1 MFEGLKKKFS
11 TFIGTLSGKEQEKI
25 EEESISESKEKIREI
40 KDAGNEKEEVKTAPI
55 LTAPSEPNL
64 TKAPARIEDTRKEA
78 NTGRKAEKPRP
89 AAPEPDAK
97 PVPEHLP
104 APVHATRPQG
114 LPSEKPHPANRYGPD
129 TTEETKPVTPPPP
142 PSLPRGKPPSEATH
156 ASAGSPAQPKVTF
169 GTRLKGIFTS
179 EIKISEKDAD
189 PFLETLRL
197 SLLESDVNYAASEK
211 IISEIRKEL
220 LSSTINS
227 RGLEREI
234 AAIIRNAIAR
244 TLDKGTGKS
253 LPESIREF
261 PAIGTPFTILFIG
274 PNGAGKTTTIAKVA
288 NLLLKSGISCIISA
302 SDTFRAAAIEQTV
315 FHAQKLGI
323 EVVKGKYGADP
334 ASIAFDAVAH
344 AKAEGINVVLIDS
357 AGRQETNK
365 NLMEEMKKM
374 VRVAKPNMK
383 IFIGE
388 AITGNSLLEQVRQFN
403 EAIGIDGVI
412 ITKLDA
418 DAKGGNTLSI
428 LSETDVPILYF
439 GTGEGYDDLMK
450 YDPAFMAESLIPG
463 TPN

>member
-1 MFEGLKKKFS
+1 MK
-11 TFIGTLSGKEQEKI
+11 
-25 EEESISESKEKIREI
+25 
-40 KDAGNEKEEVKTAPI
+40 PI
-55 LTAPSEPNL
+55 P
-64 TKAPARIEDTRKEA
+64 APA
-78 NTGRKAEKPRP
+78 KPI
-89 AAPEPDAK
+89 
-97 PVPEHLP
+97 
-104 APVHATRPQG
+104 
-114 LPSEKPHPANRYGPD
+114 
-129 TTEETKPVTPPPP
+129 
-142 PSLPRGKPPSEATH
+142 SEATQ
-156 ASAGSPAQPKVTF
+156 APAGHQRQPKVTF
-169 GTRLKGIFTS
+169 GTRLKGIFTN

-189 PFLETLRL
+189 PFLESLRL

-211 IISEIRKEL
+211 IIAEIRKEL
-220 LSSTINS
+220 LSSTISS
-227 RGLEREI
+227 RSLEREI
-234 AAIIRNAIAR
+234 AAIMRNAIAR
-244 TLDKGTGKS
+244 TLDKGTAKS
-253 LPESIREF
+253 LPEIIRES
-261 PAIGTPFTILFIG
+261 PATGAPFTILFIG

-323 EVVKGKYGADP
+323 EVVRGKYGADP
-334 ASIAFDAVAH
+334 ASIAFDAIAH
-344 AKAEGINVVLIDS
+344 AKAEGINAVLIDS

-388 AITGNSLLEQVRQFN
+388 AITGNALLEQVRQFN
-403 EAIGIDGVI
+403 EAIKIDGVI

-450 YDPAFMAESLIPG
+450 YDPAFMAESLIPSAL
-463 TPN
+463 N